1 MFTEMI
7 KCEFKQL
14 QKPLKLVSTIIAIMT
29 VAVFLFIRLIFLI
42 SGIKSTSAI
51 ILWYIISG
59 IVNLFC
65 EFIYPVFTLTMYIY
79 GGDVF
84 YRSMYSTDTSSAN
97 KLILSKFIP
106 MVIFQIAVRVEM
118 FVAAALIMGE
128 FDSIRYGYGY
138 GISFG
143 DIVNYSEF
151 YFMEIN
157 NGESVTGLLALEVI
171 IAKIVGIFATTL
183 LLWLCVSIGKSFKK
197 AGGVIAMILFIVIC
211 ILLLAESFTG
221 HLVRQVIVGGIKD
234 REGIQWSEL
243 DCHIYA
249 TASILKN
256 AVLTVIYYLLSCR
269 IVGAALKRKGRL
281 L

>member
-14 QKPLKLVSTIIAIMT
+14 QKPLKLVLTIIAIMT
-29 VAVFLFIRLIFLI
+29 VTVFLFIRLIFLI

-138 GISFG
+138 GISFS

-151 YFMEIN
+151 YFAEIN

-197 AGGVIAMILFIVIC
+197 AGGAVAMILFIVIC

-256 AVLTVIYYLLSCR
+256 AVLTVTYYLLSYR
-269 IVGAALKRKGRL
+269 IVGAELKRKGRL

>member
-29 VAVFLFIRLIFLI
+29 VTAFLFIRLIFLI

-65 EFIYPVFTLTMYIY
+65 EFIYPVFTLAMYIY

-84 YRSMYSTDTSSAN
+84 YRSMYSTDTSSEN

-138 GISFG
+138 GISFS

-151 YFMEIN
+151 YFAEIN
-157 NGESVTGLLALEVI
+157 NGESVTGLIALEVI

-256 AVLTVIYYLLSCR
+256 AVLTVTYYLLSCR
-269 IVGAALKRKGRL
+269 IVGAVLKRKS
-281 L
+281 

>member
-29 VAVFLFIRLIFLI
+29 VTAFLFIRLIFLI

-65 EFIYPVFTLTMYIY
+65 EFIYPVFTLLMYIY

-138 GISFG
+138 GISFS

-234 REGIQWSEL
+234 TEGIRWGEL
-243 DCHIYA
+243 DSHIYA

-256 AVLTVIYYLLSCR
+256 AVLTITYYLLSCR
-269 IVGAALKRKGRL
+269 IIGTRLKRKS
-281 L
+281 

>member
-65 EFIYPVFTLTMYIY
+65 EFIYPVFTLLMYIY

-138 GISFG
+138 GISFS

-157 NGESVTGLLALEVI
+157 NGESVTGLLAFEVI
-171 IAKIVGIFATTL
+171 IAKIVGI
-183 LLWLCVSIGKSFKK
+183 
-197 AGGVIAMILFIVIC
+197 IVIC
-211 ILLLAESFTG
+211 NLLLAENFTG
-221 HLVRQVIVGGIKD
+221 HLVRQVILGGIKD
-234 REGIQWSEL
+234 PEGIRWGEL
-243 DCHIYA
+243 DSHIYA

-256 AVLTVIYYLLSCR
+256 AVLTITYYLLSCR
-269 IVGAALKRKGRL
+269 IIGTRLKRKS
-281 L
+281 

>member
-29 VAVFLFIRLIFLI
+29 VTVFLFIRLIFLI

-106 MVIFQIAVRVEM
+106 MAIFQIAVRVEM

-138 GISFG
+138 GISFS
-143 DIVNYSEF
+143 DIVNYSEL
-151 YFMEIN
+151 YFTEIH
-157 NGESVTGLLALEVI
+157 NGEAVTELLAFEVI
-171 IAKIVGIFATTL
+171 IAKIVSISATTL

-221 HLVRQVIVGGIKD
+221 HLVRQVIVGVIKD

-269 IVGAALKRKGRL
+269 IVGAELKRKGRL

>member
-14 QKPLKLVSTIIAIMT
+14 QKPLKLVSIIIAIMT
-29 VAVFLFIRLIFLI
+29 VTVFLFIRLIFLI

-138 GISFG
+138 GISFS

-234 REGIQWSEL
+234 REGIQWGEL

-256 AVLTVIYYLLSCR
+256 AVLTVTYYLLSCR
-269 IVGAALKRKGRL
+269 IVGAELKRKSWL

>member
-29 VAVFLFIRLIFLI
+29 VTVFLCIRLIFLI
-42 SGIKSTSAI
+42 SGIKGTSAI

-106 MVIFQIAVRVEM
+106 MAIFQIAVRVEM

-138 GISFG
+138 GISFS
-143 DIVNYSEF
+143 DIVNYSEL
-151 YFMEIN
+151 YFTEIH
-157 NGESVTGLLALEVI
+157 NGEAVTELLAFEVI
-171 IAKIVGIFATTL
+171 IAKIVSISATTL

-197 AGGVIAMILFIVIC
+197 AGGAVAMILFIVIC

-256 AVLTVIYYLLSCR
+256 AVLTVTYYLLSCR
-269 IVGAALKRKGRL
+269 IVGAALKRKS
-281 L
+281 